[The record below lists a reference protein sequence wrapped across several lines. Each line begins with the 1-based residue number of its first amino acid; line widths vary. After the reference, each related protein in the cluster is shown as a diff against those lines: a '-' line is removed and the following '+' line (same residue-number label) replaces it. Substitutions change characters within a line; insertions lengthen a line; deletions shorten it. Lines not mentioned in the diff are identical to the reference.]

1 MSYIV
6 HHTAKRWG
14 EKMRL
19 TRRLGVIVLVA
30 VLMVGCVPESW
41 RRYPTSVDRT
51 FSLFGIYEVDCTAYE
66 RLEGQLG
73 VQCKIYFLTAVPVG
87 SNCDSLPI
95 LIMDKLQ
102 ISDGCLTEPI
112 SFSMT
117 ALLSQD
123 WYLANSRDSCLVENY
138 EDLWKSGGVI
148 LPSGYYCAEHPVLP
162 MGCTNSAY
170 TLTLSARL
178 IDRKT
183 HLLIAQESIPIR
195 YIASR

>member
-1 MSYIV
+1 
-6 HHTAKRWG
+6 
-14 EKMRL
+14 MRS
-19 TRRLGVIVLVA
+19 TRRMGVSLLVA
-30 VLMVGCVPESW
+30 VLAVGCVPGSW
-41 RRYPTSVDRT
+41 GRYPMPAERT
-51 FSLFGIYEVDCTAYE
+51 ISLFGRYEVNCETADWGDG
-66 RLEGQLG
+66 RLS
-73 VQCKIYFLTAVPVG
+73 VQCDIYFLTAVPVG

-102 ISDGCLTEPI
+102 ISEGCLTEPI
-112 SFSMT
+112 SYSMV
-117 ALLSQD
+117 AKISQD
-123 WYLANSRDSCLVENY
+123 WFLANSQDSCLVENY

-170 TLTLSARL
+170 TLTLSTRL